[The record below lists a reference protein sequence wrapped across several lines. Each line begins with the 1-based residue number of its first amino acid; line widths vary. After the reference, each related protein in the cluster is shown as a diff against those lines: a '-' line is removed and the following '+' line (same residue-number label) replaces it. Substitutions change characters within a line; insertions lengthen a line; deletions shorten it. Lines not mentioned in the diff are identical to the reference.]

1 MYYHSTIRGD
11 SVSNWINETVAIY
24 SSRLVV
30 ETLFRLFV
38 FILLMLGGIVAKV
51 RLIKNISQEVKDLQ
65 GKKISV
71 DRVIS
76 SVIIAICILL
86 TLVVATLGIM
96 SEVLTLKQI
105 L

>member
-1 MYYHSTIRGD
+1 MSD
-11 SVSNWINETVAIY
+11 WINETVAIY

-30 ETLFRLFV
+30 EPLFRLFV

-96 SEVLTLKQI
+96 SEVLTLKQV

>member
-76 SVIIAICILL
+76 SIIIAICILL

>member
-1 MYYHSTIRGD
+1 MSD
-11 SVSNWINETVAIY
+11 WINETVAIY

-30 ETLFRLFV
+30 ENLFRLFV
-38 FILLMLGGIVAKV
+38 FILLMIGGIVAKV
-51 RLIKNISQEVKDLQ
+51 RLIKNIFKEVEDLQ
-65 GKKISV
+65 GKKIRA

-76 SVIIAICILL
+76 FIIIAICILL

>member
-76 SVIIAICILL
+76 SVIIAIFILL

>member
-1 MYYHSTIRGD
+1 MAD
-11 SVSNWINETVAIY
+11 WINETVAIY